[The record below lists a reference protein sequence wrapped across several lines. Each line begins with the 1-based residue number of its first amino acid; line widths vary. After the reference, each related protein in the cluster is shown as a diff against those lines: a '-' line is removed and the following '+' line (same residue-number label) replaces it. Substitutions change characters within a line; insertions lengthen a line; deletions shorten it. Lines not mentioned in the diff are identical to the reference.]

1 MIKDITIGQYFP
13 MGSVIHR
20 LDPRIKLLFTVVF
33 IVMVFLSNNF
43 VTLFFNLILSAVII
57 ALSKI
62 PLKTVIKGL
71 RPILLIIVITSI
83 LQIAY
88 VDSGIVLVDFWK
100 IKITSGGILTAV
112 FMALRISLLIVM
124 STMLTYTT
132 SPTSLTNGLDRT
144 FAPLQRIGIDFHTVT
159 MIMTIALRFIPTLI
173 EEVDKIMS
181 AQKSRG
187 AGFDQGNLM
196 KRAKALIPLFI
207 PLLFNSIRRAYEL
220 ANAMTCRCYNGGKGK
235 TTMNAL
241 KFKAC
246 DYMSLIIMAL
256 FIGAVITLNI
266 FCGEYN
272 AEFTFNLAI

>member
-1 MIKDITIGQYFP
+1 MIKDITLGQYFP
-13 MGSVIHR
+13 MNSVVHK
-20 LDPRIKLLFTVVF
+20 LDPRMKLLFVTSF

-43 VTLFFNLILSAVII
+43 VSLAFCFLVTALVIAI
-57 ALSKI
+57 SKI
-62 PLKTVIKGL
+62 PLKTVLKGL
-71 RPILLIIVITSI
+71 KPIILIVVITSI

-88 VDSGIVLVDFWK
+88 NDGGITLVDVWK
-100 IKITSGGILTAV
+100 IKITSGGVLTAV

-132 SPTSLTNGLDRT
+132 SPTSLTNGLDRI
-144 FAPLQRIGIDFHTVT
+144 FAPFKKIGLDFHTIT

-187 AGFDQGNLM
+187 ANFEQGSII

-220 ANAMTCRCYNGGKGK
+220 ANAMTCRCYNGGQGK

-241 KFKAC
+241 KFSKR
-246 DYMSLIIMAL
+246 DYLGFL
-256 FIGAVITLNI
+256 AVILVIISIILLNI
-266 FCGEYN
+266 YCGEYN
-272 AEFTFNLAI
+272 AEFTFGLAI

>member
-13 MGSVIHR
+13 FNSVIHR
-20 LDPRIKLLFTVVF
+20 LDPRTKLLFTIAF
-33 IVMVFLSNNF
+33 IVIVFVANNF
-43 VTLFFNLILSAVII
+43 ISLFACLFFSMVVIGF
-57 ALSKI
+57 SKI
-62 PLKTVIKGL
+62 PVKTVIKGL
-71 RPILLIIVITSI
+71 KPILLVIIITSI

-88 VDSGIVLVDFWK
+88 VDSGIVLVDVWK

-132 SPTSLTNGLDRT
+132 SPTALTNGLDRL
-144 FAPLQRIGIDFHTVT
+144 FAPLKKIGIDFHTVT

-187 AGFDQGNLM
+187 ASFEQGSLM

-241 KFKAC
+241 KFSLR
-246 DYMSLIIMAL
+246 DYMSILVMAL
-256 FIGAVITLNI
+256 LIGGIIVLNI

-272 AEFTFNLAI
+272 AEFTFNLAV

>member
-13 MGSVIHR
+13 FNSVIHR
-20 LDPRIKLLFTVVF
+20 LDPRTKLLFTIFF
-33 IVMVFLSNNF
+33 IVMVFVSTNF
-43 VTLFFNLILSAVII
+43 VSLLFNLVIATVII
-57 ALSKI
+57 GLSKI
-62 PLKTVIKGL
+62 PVKTVVKGL
-71 RPILLIIVITSI
+71 KPILLVVIITSV

-88 VDSGIVLVDFWK
+88 VKTGVILVDVWK
-100 IKITSGGILTAV
+100 IRITSGGVLTAV
-112 FMALRISLLIVM
+112 FMAIRISLLIVM

-132 SPTSLTNGLDRT
+132 SPTSLTNGLDRL
-144 FAPLQRIGIDFHTVT
+144 FAPLKKIGIDFHMVT

-187 AGFDQGNLM
+187 ASFDQGNLI

-241 KFKAC
+241 KFTKS
-246 DYMSLIIMAL
+246 DYFSYVVMLLLIAAI
-256 FIGAVITLNI
+256 IVLNI

-272 AEFTFNLAI
+272 AEFTFNLAV

>member
-1 MIKDITIGQYFP
+1 MIKDITLGQYFP
-13 MGSVIHR
+13 MDSVVHK
-20 LDPRIKLLFTVVF
+20 LDPRMKLLFVTSF

-43 VTLFFNLILSAVII
+43 ISLAFCFGITALVIAI
-57 ALSKI
+57 SKI
-62 PLKTVIKGL
+62 PLKSVLKGL
-71 RPILLIIVITSI
+71 KPIILIVVITSI

-88 VDSGIVLVDFWK
+88 NDGGITLVDVWK
-100 IKITSGGILTAV
+100 IKITSGGVLTAV

-132 SPTSLTNGLDRT
+132 SPTSLTNGLDRI
-144 FAPLQRIGIDFHTVT
+144 FAPFKKIGLDFHTIT

-187 AGFDQGNLM
+187 ANFEQGSII

-220 ANAMTCRCYNGGKGK
+220 ANAMTCRCYNGGQGK

-241 KFKAC
+241 KFSKR
-246 DYMSLIIMAL
+246 DYLGL
-256 FIGAVITLNI
+256 LAVILVIASIILLNI
-266 FCGEYN
+266 YCGEYN
-272 AEFTFNLAI
+272 AEFTFGLAI

>member
-13 MGSVIHR
+13 FNSVIHR
-20 LDPRIKLLFTVVF
+20 LDPRTKLLFTIVF
-33 IVMVFLSNNF
+33 IVMVFVSNNF
-43 VTLFFNLILSAVII
+43 ISLFFNFITATVII
-57 ALSKI
+57 SLSKI
-62 PLKTVIKGL
+62 PVKTVVKGL
-71 RPILLIIVITSI
+71 KPILLVVIITSV

-88 VDSGIVLVDFWK
+88 VKTGITLIDVWK
-100 IKITSGGILTAV
+100 IKITSGGVLTAV
-112 FMALRISLLIVM
+112 FMAIRISLLIVM

-132 SPTSLTNGLDRT
+132 SPTSLTNGLDKL
-144 FAPLQRIGIDFHTVT
+144 FAPFKKIGIDFHMVT

-187 AGFDQGNLM
+187 ASFDQGNLI

-241 KFKAC
+241 KFNSG
-246 DYMSLIIMAL
+246 DYIAYLVVLL
-256 FIGAVITLNI
+256 FITAIIVLDI

-272 AEFTFNLAI
+272 AEFTFNLAV

>member
-13 MGSVIHR
+13 LGSVIHK
-20 LDPRIKLLFTVVF
+20 LDPRTKLLFTVVF
-33 IVMVFLSNNF
+33 IVMVFISNNF
-43 VTLFFNLILSAVII
+43 ISLFFCLFASVIVI

-62 PLKTVIKGL
+62 PVKTVIKGL
-71 RPILLIIVITSI
+71 KPILLIVTITSV

-88 VDSGIVLVDFWK
+88 VKTGITLIDFWK
-100 IKITSGGILTAV
+100 IHITSGGVLTAV

-132 SPTSLTNGLDRT
+132 SPTSLTNGLDRV
-144 FAPLQRIGIDFHTVT
+144 FVPFKKIGLDFHTVT

-187 AGFDQGNLM
+187 ANFEQGSLM

-241 KFKAC
+241 KFTKR
-246 DYMSLIIMAL
+246 DYLALMSIAVVIV
-256 FIGAVITLNI
+256 AVIILNT

-272 AEFTFNLAI
+272 AEFTFNLAV

>member
-1 MIKDITIGQYFP
+1 MIKDITLGQYFP
-13 MGSVIHR
+13 MNSVVHK
-20 LDPRIKLLFTVVF
+20 LDPRLKLLFVTSF

-43 VTLFFNLILSAVII
+43 ISLAFCFLVTALVIAI
-57 ALSKI
+57 SKI
-62 PLKTVIKGL
+62 PLKTVLKGL
-71 RPILLIIVITSI
+71 KPIILIVVITSV

-88 VDSGIVLVDFWK
+88 NDGGIILIDVWK
-100 IKITSGGILTAV
+100 IKITSGGVLTAV

-132 SPTSLTNGLDRT
+132 SPTSLTNGLDRI
-144 FAPLQRIGIDFHTVT
+144 FAPFKKIGLDFHTIT

-187 AGFDQGNLM
+187 ANFEQGSII

-220 ANAMTCRCYNGGKGK
+220 ANAMTCRCYNGGQGK

-241 KFKAC
+241 KFSKR
-246 DYMSLIIMAL
+246 DYLGL
-256 FIGAVITLNI
+256 LAVILVIISIILLNI
-266 FCGEYN
+266 CCGEYN
-272 AEFTFNLAI
+272 AEFTFGLAI

>member
-1 MIKDITIGQYFP
+1 MIKDITLGQYFP
-13 MGSVIHR
+13 MNSVVHK
-20 LDPRIKLLFTVVF
+20 LDPRMKLLFVTSF

-43 VTLFFNLILSAVII
+43 VSLAFCFLVTALVIAI
-57 ALSKI
+57 SKI
-62 PLKTVIKGL
+62 PLKTVLKGL
-71 RPILLIIVITSI
+71 KPIILIVVITSI

-88 VDSGIVLVDFWK
+88 NDGGIILIDVWK
-100 IKITSGGILTAV
+100 IKITSGGVLTAV

-132 SPTSLTNGLDRT
+132 SPTSLTNGLDRI
-144 FAPLQRIGIDFHTVT
+144 FAPFKKIGLDFHTIT

-187 AGFDQGNLM
+187 ANFEQGSII

-220 ANAMTCRCYNGGKGK
+220 ANAMTCRCYNGGIGK

-241 KFKAC
+241 KFSKR
-246 DYMSLIIMAL
+246 DYLGL
-256 FIGAVITLNI
+256 LAVILVIISIILLNI
-266 FCGEYN
+266 YCGEYN
-272 AEFTFNLAI
+272 AEFTFGLAI

>member
-13 MGSVIHR
+13 MGSVIHK
-20 LDPRIKLLFTVVF
+20 LDPRTKLLFTVVY
-33 IVMVFLSNNF
+33 IVTVFVSNNF
-43 VTLFFNLILSAVII
+43 VSLFFCLFTGIAVI

-62 PLKTVIKGL
+62 PVKTVIKGL
-71 RPILLIIVITSI
+71 KPILLIIIITSV

-88 VDSGIVLVDFWK
+88 VKTGVMLIDFWK
-100 IKITSGGILTAV
+100 IQISSGGILTAV
-112 FMALRISLLIVM
+112 FMVLRISLLIVM

-132 SPTSLTNGLDRT
+132 SPTSLTNGLDRV
-144 FAPLQRIGIDFHTVT
+144 FAPFKKIGIDFHTVT

-187 AGFDQGNLM
+187 ANFEQGSII

-241 KFKAC
+241 KFSKR
-246 DYMSLIIMAL
+246 DYLAL
-256 FIGAVITLNI
+256 LSIAVLIGAVVILNI

-272 AEFTFNLAI
+272 AEFTFNLAV

>member
-13 MGSVIHR
+13 FNSVIHR
-20 LDPRIKLLFTVVF
+20 LDPRTKLLFTIVF
-33 IVMVFLSNNF
+33 IVTVFLANNF
-43 VTLFFNLILSAVII
+43 VSLFFCMLLTAVVIGF
-57 ALSKI
+57 SKI
-62 PLKTVIKGL
+62 PLKTVVKGL
-71 RPILLIIVITSI
+71 KPILLIIIITSV

-88 VDSGIVLVDFWK
+88 VDTGIVLVDVWK

-112 FMALRISLLIVM
+112 FMTLRISLLIVM

-132 SPTSLTNGLDRT
+132 SPTALTNGLDRI
-144 FAPLQRIGIDFHTVT
+144 FAPFKKLGLDFHTVT

-187 AGFDQGNLM
+187 ASFDQGNLM

-220 ANAMTCRCYNGGKGK
+220 ANAMTCRCYNGGVGK

-241 KFKAC
+241 KFSLR
-246 DYMSLIIMAL
+246 DYMSILTMVFLIV
-256 FIGAVITLNI
+256 AVIVLNI

>member
-20 LDPRIKLLFTVVF
+20 LDPRIKLLFTVVY
-33 IVMVFLSNNF
+33 IIMVFLSNNF
-43 VTLFFNLILSAVII
+43 VSLIFNFLLSAVII

-71 RPILLIIVITSI
+71 RPILLIIIITSI

-100 IKITSGGILTAV
+100 IKITSGGVLTAV

-144 FAPLQRIGIDFHTVT
+144 FAPLQKVGIDFHTVT

-187 AGFDQGNLM
+187 ASFDQGNLM

-241 KFKAC
+241 KFSNRDFA
-246 DYMSLIIMAL
+246 AL
-256 FIGAVITLNI
+256 FVMAFFIGIIVILNI

-272 AEFTFNLAI
+272 AEFTFNPAI